1 MLYKYIF
8 LSEGEQLAK
17 VGLLMWT
24 EIQIVAIIL
33 FFGSHV
39 KKKTNKTET
48 FKKNTVK
55 AKFNCKCNNHLGEA
69 NTYKRG

>member
-1 MLYKYIF
+1 
-8 LSEGEQLAK
+8 
-17 VGLLMWT
+17 MWT

-55 AKFNCKCNNHLGEA
+55 TKFNCKCNNHLGEA